1 VINEEINKLYQPTLD
16 RISEVK
22 NCTLLGWNG
31 SAYYRCSNCG
41 YLADGSKELDRLITI
56 QKFKD
61 KGLSVDDIEN

>member
-1 VINEEINKLYQPTLD
+1 LD

-22 NCTLLGWNG
+22 NCKHYWGEKYG

-61 KGLSVDDIEN
+61 KV

>member
-1 VINEEINKLYQPTLD
+1 LD

-22 NCTLLGWNG
+22 NCKHYWG
-31 SAYYRCSNCG
+31 SHGYRCSNCG

-61 KGLSVDDIEN
+61 KGLSVDDIENQ